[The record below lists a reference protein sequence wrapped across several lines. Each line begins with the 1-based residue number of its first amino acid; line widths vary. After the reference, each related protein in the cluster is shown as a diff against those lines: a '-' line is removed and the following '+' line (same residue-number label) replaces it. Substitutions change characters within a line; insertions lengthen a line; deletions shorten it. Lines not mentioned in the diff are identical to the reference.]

1 MARTFPSSYACECV
15 DAKHCARLPILFICV
30 RVRGCDCARFPLF
43 SCCARGLNLLALSL
57 TPPRLCKHITQ
68 QESHPL
74 SPLAPPLPHK
84 QSGHYFGLP
93 DLYDIDGYSGVSST
107 GQGLGSYSLMANSWG
122 FDSSQNNP
130 PLLDA
135 WSRIQLGFVSPT
147 VLSQPGTFSAT
158 AAALPG
164 SQVYKITQG
173 FPEGEYLLIEN
184 RQPLGYETVMPQVY

>member
-1 MARTFPSSYACECV
+1 MRLRAPSPL
-15 DAKHCARLPILFICV
+15 HFV
-30 RVRGCDCARFPLF
+30 RARFD
-43 SCCARGLNLLALSL
+43 LLALSFS
-57 TPPRLCKHITQ
+57 PPAPSTSATTRQTSQ
-68 QESHPL
+68 
-74 SPLAPPLPHK
+74 PLAPYFPPPHK

-122 FDSSQNNP
+122 FDGSQNNP

-173 FPEGEYLLIEN
+173 FPSGEYLLIEN
-184 RQPLGYETVMPQVY
+184 RQPTSYDTPMPQVYNAKKKEPIV